1 MRDDREERGSCD
13 PACVRRPRLW
23 RGQPRPRDLE
33 PPGGAQRPRAQRQ
46 RRRGRGHEGLRG
58 AAEAP
63 RDAGQESGP
72 VCLESSAWCLLSSED
87 TFLSRFHVKT
97 V

>member
-1 MRDDREERGSCD
+1 MVEEKKGNCD

-23 RGQPRPRDLE
+23 RGQPRSRDLE
-33 PPGGAQRPRAQRQ
+33 PPGGAERPRAQRQ

-58 AAEAP
+58 AAEAA

-72 VCLESSAWCLLSSED
+72 VCLVRTQSYLGS
-87 TFLSRFHVKT
+87 T
-97 V
+97 